1 MTNRIVVIQGNH
13 PSELNPENDTS
24 IFLAIEAQ
32 NRKYKIFYYEPKN
45 LSIINNKVV
54 AKGYYIKFSYSNKNF
69 FKILNKQLLDLSK
82 CKYLLIRQN
91 PPFNLEYI
99 STTYILDKIKDK
111 VKIVNNPTSIRNIS
125 EKLYSASFQKFM
137 PKTIFTK
144 DINEIKKFFIK
155 NKKIIIKPIHSFG
168 GNDIHLI
175 RKKISKKLILSF
187 IKKHGHIMCQK
198 FLPRIKFGDK
208 RVFLINGKICGA
220 ISRVPKKGSFLSNM
234 SKGATPIAIK
244 LTKSEIKISNLIAK
258 DLKKNDIYFSGIDFI
273 DQKLNGDINVTSPT
287 GLKTFYDLANINLA
301 KNFWKGLGA

>member
-1 MTNRIVVIQGNH
+1 MTNKIVAVQGNH
-13 PSELNPENDTS
+13 PSKLNPKSDTT

-32 NRKYKIFYYEPKN
+32 NRKCKIFYYEPKD
-45 LSIINNKVV
+45 LSIINDKVV
-54 AKGYYIKFSYSNKNF
+54 AKGYYVKFSYSNKSF
-69 FKILNKQLLDLSK
+69 FKIISKQTLDLST
-82 CKYLLIRQN
+82 CRYLLIRQD

-137 PKTIFTK
+137 PSTIFTK
-144 DINEIKKFFIK
+144 DINEVNKFFIK
-155 NKKIIIKPIHSFG
+155 NKKIIIKPIHSFS

-175 RKKISKKLILSF
+175 KTKINTKVILIF

-198 FLPRIKFGDK
+198 FLPKIKFGDK

-234 SKGATPIAIK
+234 SKGAIPIATK
-244 LTKSEIKISNLIAK
+244 LTKTEMKISNLIAK
-258 DLKKNDIYFSGIDFI
+258 DLKKNNIYFSGIDFI
-273 DQKLNGDINVTSPT
+273 DQRLNGDINVTSPT
-287 GLKTFYDLANINLA
+287 GLKTFYDLTNINLA
-301 KNFWKGLGA
+301 KVFWKGLGV